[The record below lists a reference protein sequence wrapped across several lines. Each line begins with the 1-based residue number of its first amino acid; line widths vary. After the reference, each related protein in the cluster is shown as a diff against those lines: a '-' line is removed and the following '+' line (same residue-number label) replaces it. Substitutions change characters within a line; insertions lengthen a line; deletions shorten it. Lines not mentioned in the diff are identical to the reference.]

1 MMNDSKQKTKIVAQ
15 KFKIDKRK
23 KGSDEYLKL
32 SQFTKSNRRITITE
46 KKFSEEKD
54 LDQSNSVLKIYD
66 FDDEADFSRIKLT
79 IKFEAELQVSV
90 VKKSDLWYRKIKNH
104 VQKWKSYVDEIHQNS
119 DIMKQNL
126 KKTQVSAQRYQI
138 E

>member
-23 KGSDEYLKL
+23 KDSNEYFKL
-32 SQFTKSNRRITITE
+32 FQFTKSNRRITITE